1 MDASFVGLMT
11 VFVAFI
17 PLRCLQLII
26 VFNPYVRK
34 AYHKHFKLFKGALLL
49 ATVLL
54 SITFYVILINGKTNG
69 CLRR

>member
-49 ATVLL
+49 AIAIFST
-54 SITFYVILINGKTNG
+54 IFYLAIMNGRPNG